1 MPDSLEQ
8 NFEVRPFLLAH
19 LLLNLA
25 YRYLYALR
33 ILFFFQQFFFFSKAI
48 GSNIWK
54 FYMLQIPHRPTLFS
68 FVQFHSNVSLNI
80 SAYMSK
86 QSVVNK
92 KRLVFV
98 TGKMSQCI
106 GWYFALKWL
115 TLRSSLTFPAASKS
129 RPNGFLEPPP
139 SSFSWPTPCHR

>member
-8 NFEVRPFLLAH
+8 NVKVRPFLLAH

-33 ILFFFQQFFFFSKAI
+33 ILFFFNNSFFFQSYWIKYL
-48 GSNIWK
+48 K
-54 FYMLQIPHRPTLFS
+54 VLYVEIPHRPTLFS

>member
-1 MPDSLEQ
+1 MSKLDLSCLLTYCLIWRIGICTPYGYY
-8 NFEVRPFLLAH
+8 FFLT
-19 LLLNLA
+19 
-25 YRYLYALR
+25 
-33 ILFFFQQFFFFSKAI
+33 ILFFSKAI

-115 TLRSSLTFPAASKS
+115 TLRSYLTFPAASKS

>member
-33 ILFFFQQFFFFSKAI
+33 ILFFFNNSFFFQSYWIKYL
-48 GSNIWK
+48 K
-54 FYMLQIPHRPTLFS
+54 VLYVEIPHRPTLFS

-115 TLRSSLTFPAASKS
+115 TLRSYLTFPAASKS

>member
-33 ILFFFQQFFFFSKAI
+33 ILFFFNNSFFFQSYWIKYL
-48 GSNIWK
+48 K
-54 FYMLQIPHRPTLFS
+54 VLYVEIPHRPTLFS